1 MGAFSEILI
10 ENPDFHIDGILIED
24 AIYDDI
30 EPDEAN
36 DPIYDDIEPDE
47 ANDPIYDV
55 DVDEIRPFRK
65 YYKIIGDMHKEMKK

>member
-36 DPIYDDIEPDE
+36 DPIYD
-47 ANDPIYDV
+47 V

-65 YYKIIGDMHKEMKK
+65 YYKIIGDMHKEMNK

>member
-1 MGAFSEILI
+1 MRAFSEMLI

-36 DPIYDDIEPDE
+36 DPIYD
-47 ANDPIYDV
+47 V
-55 DVDEIRPFRK
+55 DVDEVGCFIV
-65 YYKIIGDMHKEMKK
+65 MEKEMKK